1 MEDIKT
7 TIGKNIRILR
17 KQRGQ
22 TLQSLSRQIGI
33 THQQLSRIEKGGGTA
48 TSTLERI
55 AVVLDVDMKVLMD
68 EPEVTLK
75 NTTPQT
81 RNFISDY
88 MCNEIYSKVYADIIK
103 RVNDTAIEKFV
114 YEVFDKLVKD
124 KKKIRN
130 LMCAHVGSKTNYQFT
145 KIELEDFCQLLF
157 VDFADH
163 ALRLSKTD
171 YNSEGETE
179 RSDSDARIFK

>member
-33 THQQLSRIEKGGGTA
+33 THQQLSRVENGAGTS

-55 AVVLDVDMKVLMD
+55 AAILDVDMKILME
-68 EPEVTLK
+68 EPEATLK
-75 NTTPQT
+75 ASVPQT
-81 RNFISDY
+81 KNFVPDQ
-88 MCNEIYSKVYADIIK
+88 MCSQLYAKLYADIIK
-103 RVNDTAIEKFV
+103 PVNDTAVRNFV

-124 KKKIRN
+124 KVKIRN
-130 LMCAHVGSKTNYQFT
+130 LMCAHAGFKSNYQFT
-145 KIELEDFCQLLF
+145 KTELEEFCQMMF

-163 ALRLSKTD
+163 ALRFSKTD
-171 YNSEGETE
+171 YEKEEQME
-179 RSDSDARIFK
+179 RSDLDV